1 MSELPISEGPVPR
14 RSRAIKALIRNMR
27 ASTSGWTEAEAS
39 KFLVK
44 QYGYGL
50 RKRTAVGILR
60 ELVELG
66 VLYIEGYRGG
76 FPIYYV
82 KKE

>member
-27 ASTSGWTEAEAS
+27 ESKTGWTTHQCAR
-39 KFLVK
+39 FLVK

-50 RKRTAVGILR
+50 RKHTAVGILR

-66 VLYIEGYRGG
+66 ILYLKGNR
-76 FPIYYV
+76 YYV